1 MKIKRKTWRI
11 LIAAVVIA
19 VALTIAL
26 ILPLNRLGKSE
37 VEATVQTYTVTKGD
51 VKNTL
56 VVYGTV
62 EPKQEYTFA
71 FDGDLVDGML
81 VSVGE
86 RVAEGQALVKLDP
99 SQQEL
104 ALLQAERAL
113 AEAKAGGVRADV
125 KEKEVALR
133 IAQARYDDATLK
145 APFAGVVTEINQ
157 ATESSGTWSLL
168 LVDTSA
174 LYLEVEVDQLDA
186 PSIAAGQPATAMI
199 EPLPSKTWD
208 VEITEVAGMAEAVG
222 NSTVVTAKTSFPYSD
237 PRVLVGY
244 TVEMEII
251 TSSATNVLMA
261 PLSYLTETPR
271 GWVVTKVVDGLP
283 QPQAVTLGVMSDTY
297 AEIKSGLQE
306 GDVLRSAARS
316 GTADATRT
324 QQSGQNPGGGMPM
337 MVQFNGPGM
346 P

>member
-11 LIAAVVIA
+11 LIAAAVVAAAIA
-19 VALTIAL
+19 VAL
-26 ILPLNRLGKSE
+26 ILLLNRYGKHE
-37 VEATVQTYTVTKGD
+37 VEAVVQTYTVARGD
-51 VKNTL
+51 IKNTL

-71 FDGDLVDGML
+71 FDGDQVEEML

-86 RVAEGQALVKLDP
+86 RVTEGQALVRLDP

-125 KEKEVALR
+125 KEREVALR
-133 IAQARYDDATLK
+133 IAQAKYDDATLK

-168 LVDTSA
+168 LVDTSE

-186 PSIAAGQPATAMI
+186 PSVAVGQSAVAVI
-199 EPLPSKTWD
+199 EPLPEETWN
-208 VEITEVAGMAEAVG
+208 VKVTEVAGMAEAVG
-222 NSTVVTAKTSFPYSD
+222 NSTVVIAQTDFPYAD
-237 PRVLVGY
+237 ARVLVGY
-244 TVEMEII
+244 TVEMEI
-251 TSSATNVLMA
+251 TTASATGVLVA
-261 PLSYLTETPR
+261 PISCLTETPR
-271 GWVVTKVVDGLP
+271 GWIAMKVADGAATP
-283 QPQAVTLGVMSDTY
+283 QPVTLGIKSDTY
-297 AEIKSGLQE
+297 AEITGGLKE
-306 GDVLRSAARS
+306 GDVLQSAARS
-316 GTADATRT
+316 GTGSAA
-324 QQSGQNPGGGMPM
+324 QQSQAPGGGMPIM
-337 MVQFNGPGM
+337 GGFGGGPGM

>member
-1 MKIKRKTWRI
+1 MKRKTWRI
-11 LIAAVVIA
+11 LAAVGLIVVAVAVTVVLLRNRLGQDEAAAVV
-19 VALTIAL
+19 
-26 ILPLNRLGKSE
+26 
-37 VEATVQTYTVTKGD
+37 QTYEVQRGD
-51 VKNTL
+51 VTNSL
-56 VVYGTV
+56 VVCGTV
-62 EPKQEYTFA
+62 EPKQEYTFT
-71 FDGDLVDGML
+71 FDGDRVESLLVG
-81 VSVGE
+81 VGE

-113 AEAKAGGVRADV
+113 AEAKASGVRAEV

-133 IAQARYDDATLK
+133 IAQANYDGATLV

-157 ATESSGTWSLL
+157 AAGSNELWTLL
-168 LVDTSA
+168 LIDTSA
-174 LYLEVEVDQLDA
+174 LYLEVEIDQLDA
-186 PSIAAGQPATAMI
+186 PSVAAGQSATAVI
-199 EPLPSKTWD
+199 EPLPAETWD

-324 QQSGQNPGGGMPM
+324 Q
-337 MVQFNGPGM
+337 
-346 P
+346 

>member
-1 MKIKRKTWRI
+1 MKRRTWRI
-11 LIAAVVIA
+11 MAGVGLGLVAGAIALVLLLNRFGKDEAAVA
-19 VALTIAL
+19 VPTF
-26 ILPLNRLGKSE
+26 E
-37 VEATVQTYTVTKGD
+37 VQRGD
-51 VKNTL
+51 VTNSL

-62 EPKQEYTFA
+62 QPKQEYTFT
-71 FDGDLVDGML
+71 FDGDRVDSLL

-86 RVAEGQALVKLDP
+86 RVTEGQALVKLDP

-113 AEAKAGGVRADV
+113 AEAKAGGVRAEM
-125 KEKEVALR
+125 KEKELALR
-133 IAQARYDDATLK
+133 IAQANYDSATLA

-157 ATESSGTWSLL
+157 AAGSNELWTLL
-168 LVDTSA
+168 LIDTSA
-174 LYLEVEVDQLDA
+174 LYLEVEIDQLDA
-186 PSIAAGQPATAMI
+186 PSVAVGQPATAVI
-199 EPLPSKTWD
+199 EPLPTKTWD
-208 VEITEVAGMAEAVG
+208 VEITEIAGMAEELG
-222 NSTVVTAKTSFPYSD
+222 NSTVVIAKASFPYAD

-251 TSSATNVLMA
+251 TSSATNVLIA

-271 GWVVTKVVDGLP
+271 GWIVTKVVDGQP
-283 QPQAVTLGVMSDTY
+283 QPQAVTVGVTSDTV
-297 AEIKSGLQE
+297 AEITSGLQE

-316 GTADATRT
+316 GAAGPTKT
-324 QQSGQNPGGGMPM
+324 QESGQNPGSGVPM